1 MEHALGC
8 EIPRTLGEVC
18 DPKRMAL
25 LVYNMQVSEQGW
37 PKRFAR

>member
-1 MEHALGC
+1 MEQALGL

-25 LVYNMQVSEQGW
+25 LVYNMRVSEPGW